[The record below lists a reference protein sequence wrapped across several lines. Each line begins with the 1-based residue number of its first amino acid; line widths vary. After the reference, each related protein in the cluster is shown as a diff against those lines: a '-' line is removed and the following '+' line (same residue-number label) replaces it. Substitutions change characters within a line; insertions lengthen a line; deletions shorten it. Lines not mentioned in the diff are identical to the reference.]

1 MARASALQVVNDE
14 SLAHLKDVQ
23 AFAAELPASFLQCR
37 ELGHLWRP
45 YRAGL
50 HPDGGYERVLRCGRC
65 RTRREQ
71 SLSVMG
77 MVLTNKYVYPDGYQ
91 TEHGLGRIVGEGR
104 GMLRLESIKRVLP
117 DAEGF
122 HDVTSIQKKAVSKK
136 ATASKKAP
144 AKKGRK

>member
-1 MARASALQVVNDE
+1 MPRASRAGKLRVVDHDDWEALG
-14 SLAHLKDVQ
+14 DVRE
-23 AFAAELPASFLQCR
+23 FAASLPASFLQCR

-45 YRAGL
+45 YRAGR
-50 HPDGGYERVLRCGRC
+50 HPDGGFERVLRCSRC

-71 SLSVMG
+71 ALSAMG

-117 DAEGF
+117 DEG
-122 HDVTSIQKKAVSKK
+122 KEE
-136 ATASKKAP
+136 
-144 AKKGRK
+144 

>member
-1 MARASALQVVNDE
+1 MPRASRAGKLRVVDAEDWEALG
-14 SLAHLKDVQ
+14 DVRE
-23 AFAAELPASFLQCR
+23 FAAGLPASFLHCR

-45 YRAGL
+45 YRAGR
-50 HPDGGYERVLRCGRC
+50 HPDGGFERVLRCGRC

-71 SLSVMG
+71 ALSSMG

-117 DAEGF
+117 AAGEEE
-122 HDVTSIQKKAVSKK
+122 
-136 ATASKKAP
+136 
-144 AKKGRK
+144 